1 MHILSLAIFT
11 VENNNLLFKLTL
23 TLTWKCHSLA
33 PTCWMIREGR
43 VYGEWPLVL
52 RSVLCPGGDPEG
64 PEVAPAVTPTLGTEP
79 VPGPGPDPLLPALR
93 HRGEVQDVI
102 KLLRALVM
110 SLKRHVAA
118 GLGGLEHRN
127 YVKSVQL
134 E

>member
-1 MHILSLAIFT
+1 
-11 VENNNLLFKLTL
+11 
-23 TLTWKCHSLA
+23 
-33 PTCWMIREGR
+33 MIREGR

-79 VPGPGPDPLLPALR
+79 VPGPGSDLLPTTPR

-102 KLLRALVM
+102 ELLCALVM

-118 GLGGLEHRN
+118 GLGGLEHRH
-127 YVKSVQL
+127 YVKSVQV